1 MKIKKARL
9 REIVRGIVEEA
20 AKDGQI
26 QKIYRRSFT
35 KTIKMVSKGG
45 NENTP
50 PFTKKSSKPGKSGPP
65 PISEQNDILLEGFE
79 RALAEGKVGDWVA
92 KNLGKLK
99 PVLKTFKEKLAAGV
113 EPFTI
118 AVQKWKAGEK
128 LSEIE
133 KKNFIKA
140 LTNAGIMLLPGG
152 TLLVLLK
159 HLVVNQI
166 GGIA

>member
-1 MKIKKARL
+1 
-9 REIVRGIVEEA
+9 
-20 AKDGQI
+20 
-26 QKIYRRSFT
+26 
-35 KTIKMVSKGG
+35 MVSKGG

>member
-9 REIVRGIVEEA
+9 REIVHGVVLEA
-20 AKDGQI
+20 AKEGHI
-26 QKIYRRSFT
+26 QKIYRRQFADMIT
-35 KTIKMVSKGG
+35 KAASGKNK
-45 NENTP
+45 NTP
-50 PFTKKSSKPGKSGPP
+50 PFTNKAPKPGKSA
-65 PISEQNDILLEGFE
+65 PIVEQNNLLLEDFE
-79 RALAEGKVGDWVA
+79 RALAEGKVGDWVT

-99 PVLKTFKEKLAAGV
+99 PVLKSFKEKLAAGV

-118 AVQKWKAGEK
+118 AVQKWKAGK
-128 LSEIE
+128 QLSEIK

-140 LTNAGIMLLPGG
+140 LTNAGIMLLPAG